1 MNDDQALRGFV
12 AKYARPYDPAS
23 DDYDRPPFGPQYSAG
38 VIRYQ
43 KDRWRVASLLIEKSK
58 AIEKPYNIVVSP

>member
-1 MNDDQALRGFV
+1 MNDDQALRDFV
-12 AKYARPYDPAS
+12 AKHGPYDPTS

-38 VIRYQ
+38 VIQYQ
-43 KDRWRVASLLIEKSK
+43 KDRWRGASLLIEKSK